1 MKIKARFTTAVSFW
15 EKVSTYVAGQGNST
29 TWVLYTE
36 GAMSVFP
43 CEWRNKILA
52 GKNQNETFDGNAEG
66 SLERAVVRMP
76 FIPLLYEKLR
86 SGAMV
91 AVKGADSKAITEG
104 EPNLLSPNVYEVFGT
119 VDNILEECQFMEFQ
133 LARYEVK

>member
-1 MKIKARFTTAVSFW
+1 MKIRARFVTGISFW
-15 EKVSTYVAGQGNST
+15 EKVSTYTAGQGNST
-29 TWVLYTE
+29 TWTLYTE

-43 CEWRNKILA
+43 CEWRGKILA

-66 SLERAVVRMP
+66 ALERATVRMP
-76 FIPLLYEKLR
+76 YVPNLYEKLR

-91 AVKGADSKAITEG
+91 AVKAADGTAVVDG
-104 EPNLLSPNVYEVFGT
+104 EPNLLSSSVYEVFGT
-119 VDNILEECQFMEFQ
+119 VDNIMEENMFMEFQ

>member
-1 MKIKARFTTAVSFW
+1 MKIRARFVTAVSFW
-15 EKVSTYVAGQGNST
+15 EKVSTYTAGEGNTT
-29 TWVLYTE
+29 TWTLFTE

-43 CEWRNKILA
+43 CEWRGKILA

-76 FIPLLYEKLR
+76 FIPALFEKLR

-91 AVKGADSKAITEG
+91 VVKGTDSSAVIDG
-104 EPNLLSPNVYEVFGT
+104 EPDLLSMNVFEVFGT
-119 VDNILEECQFMEFQ
+119 VDNILEENQYMEFQ

>member
-1 MKIKARFTTAVSFW
+1 MKIRARFTTGISFW
-15 EKVSTYVAGQGNST
+15 EKVSTYETGKGNTT
-29 TWVLYTE
+29 TWTLYTE

-43 CEWRNKILA
+43 CEWRGKILA

-66 SLERAVVRMP
+66 SLERATIRMP
-76 FIPLLYEKLR
+76 YVPNLYEKLR

-91 AVKGADSKAITEG
+91 AVKAADGTAVVDG
-104 EPNLLSPNVYEVFGT
+104 EPNLMSASVYEVFGT
-119 VDNILEECQFMEFQ
+119 VDNILEENQYMEFQ